1 MCRCC
6 GCCVKKRKRGGKKNK
21 KKLFC
26 SYCRD
31 IFACFK
37 MNFDFEIINTI
48 AIEIHRIRE
57 VEGKE
62 GV

>member
-1 MCRCC
+1 MLWLL
-6 GCCVKKRKRGGKKNK
+6 GGSEKEKKRRKKKKK

-26 SYCRD
+26 SCCRD
-31 IFACFK
+31 ILACFK

-48 AIEIHRIRE
+48 AIERIRE